1 MEKIKNTYDPQI
13 PGALDGVNVLDLTGV
28 IAGSYCTRLMADL
41 GANVLKVEPPDG
53 EIMRDIAPMRGSTST
68 VFSAL
73 NAGKK
78 CISIDLKKSDA
89 CSIVYQLIKKYD
101 VIVENFS
108 PGVMARLNIDYETL
122 KGYNR
127 NIVMCSISGY
137 GQSGPGAKRPA
148 YAPIVQAMTGFEMVT
163 LDAQNA
169 LERPLNM
176 GLPVGDTTAALQ
188 AFGALTAALYYREKY
203 GKGQYIDIAMS
214 DSILATMHR
223 DFQTAFHDDPIER
236 RYGPTKTKDGFIII
250 MPLSQ
255 RHYTNLMECIG
266 QSALI
271 ADPRFADTRSR
282 LDNYNELLRLA
293 EVWAKDLL
301 SAAALVELEK
311 LHVPCAPY
319 RSLADAATDP
329 QLEFRKMITEVI
341 DEAGPLEVVNS
352 PFSFSETQAAVR
364 SRVAILAEDTY
375 NILAQELEFPDEK
388 IRSLEEAKIIYCG
401 SKK

>member
-1 MEKIKNTYDPQI
+1 
-13 PGALDGVNVLDLTGV
+13 
-28 IAGSYCTRLMADL
+28 
-41 GANVLKVEPPDG
+41 
-53 EIMRDIAPMRGSTST
+53 
-68 VFSAL
+68 
-73 NAGKK
+73 
-78 CISIDLKKSDA
+78 
-89 CSIVYQLIKKYD
+89 
-101 VIVENFS
+101 
-108 PGVMARLNIDYETL
+108 
-122 KGYNR
+122 
-127 NIVMCSISGY
+127 
-137 GQSGPGAKRPA
+137 
-148 YAPIVQAMTGFEMVT
+148 
-163 LDAQNA
+163 
-169 LERPLNM
+169 M

-188 AFGALTAALYYREKY
+188 AFGGLTAALYYREKC

-266 QSALI
+266 QSALM

-364 SRVAILAEDTY
+364 SRVATLAEDTY